1 MMVALTAG
9 ASARAI
15 EEVVVEENRRTFFK
29 VAAGAVGVAVAA
41 SAQSQSVAQA
51 QVTMG
56 NIPEPGA
63 VKGPVLALRARGKS
77 GHRFVWMGDCCSGR
91 PGERN
96 ERNFAAIKQGAANAQ
111 SNAGARGFSGRQY
124 LGLHCR

>member
-63 VKGPVLALRARGKS
+63 VKGPVLALRAREKRPS
-77 GHRFVWMGDCCSGR
+77 LRVDGR
-91 PGERN
+91 LLLR
-96 ERNFAAIKQGAANAQ
+96 AA
-111 SNAGARGFSGRQY
+111 GRA
-124 LGLHCR
+124 